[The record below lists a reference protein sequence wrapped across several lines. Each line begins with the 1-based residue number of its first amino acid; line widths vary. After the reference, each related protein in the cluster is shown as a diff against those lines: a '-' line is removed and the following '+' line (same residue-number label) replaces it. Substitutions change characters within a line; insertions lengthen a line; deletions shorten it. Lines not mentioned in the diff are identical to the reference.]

1 MSVQGPL
8 KERFEHAPFIK
19 YEKGASEGLV
29 GFSKAL
35 TEEDIAFIKEKIKT
49 VNGKE
54 ISWSDAEG
62 LSG

>member
-1 MSVQGPL
+1 M

-35 TEEDIAFIKEKIKT
+35 TDEDIAFIKEKIKT
-49 VNGKE
+49 INGKE
-54 ISWSDAEG
+54 ITWLPAEG
-62 LSG
+62 S